1 MLWKAWACNLTMHCK
16 SQFECF
22 GISADDPQFM
32 SHLFQLFQMFASCCN
47 SSGVPWCAIIKHC
60 QIVCGKSHK
69 NGKNNQIKCSKRSQL
84 VQLLCLFP
92 ICFQSLLF
100 YYIQNCISLSG
111 YFSRKDATFIWFFFF
126 FHSKFNWPELCRS
139 RRKYRFHIQS
149 HICSNHAHVSPMHR
163 WSRGIN
169 KHWKDDDCHFLE
181 VNK

>member
-1 MLWKAWACNLTMHCK
+1 MLWKAWACNLTMNCK

-126 FHSKFNWPELCRS
+126 FFT
-139 RRKYRFHIQS
+139 
-149 HICSNHAHVSPMHR
+149 
-163 WSRGIN
+163 
-169 KHWKDDDCHFLE
+169 
-181 VNK
+181 VNLIDLNYAEAEENTDFIFKVTYAQIMLMYLPCTGETEA